1 MANKLPHSKRVQ
13 SLNRLNEGMSLR
25 AISRLQDMSINTV
38 TKRFV
43 DAGET
48 CLDLKRR
55 LVGRVQL
62 TADGHVAYPGAVA
75 AGFGKNVD
83 FAQLIKTY
91 GEDPSRGPERKYS
104 PPGLPGAPKV
114 PVIGN
119 PDPAH
124 ISTSYVELA
133 NLTMQMGMRR
143 HPARATRVRL
153 KQVRTTTCP
162 HWKRTETV
170 QKVRRVGR
178 QDKANLA
185 SDAIVL

>member
-143 HPARATRVRL
+143 HRRSCCTRNSSSSQASANHNMPALETHGNGPKGATSR
-153 KQVRTTTCP
+153 
-162 HWKRTETV
+162 
-170 QKVRRVGR
+170 
-178 QDKANLA
+178 KAR
-185 SDAIVL
+185 